1 MTEVLAGAPD
11 EVVTNA
17 IVQMVSLTPFG
28 HTGNL
33 ALITLDNGADHNRP
47 STFGAASLT
56 SLSNAIDEA
65 QKSDAVAIA
74 VTGKPFIFAAGAD
87 LSAMSFLKDKS
98 QAIAIG
104 DLGHDVFLKLHESKK
119 PTFAF
124 INGLALGGGLEVGL
138 NCHYRTLAST
148 AFTGLPECFL
158 GLVPGWGGATLLPK
172 LVGPENAVQVIIVNA
187 LNNNTMMKSKDAL
200 SLGVVDAVFEPSDFL
215 ENSVKFA
222 ANVLNGKNKIER
234 KDFSKDSAAFEKAI
248 ATGKAAVAKKYSG
261 AQIPSPLAAL
271 DLIKAAQSNSVRDG
285 FAAETKVLADLV
297 MSDSLRASL
306 YSFNLIQK
314 KRKKVEGAPKPALAR
329 KVTKV
334 GVVGAGL
341 MASQLA
347 LLMLRNL
354 KVPVVITDIDQE
366 RVDKGLSWIKS
377 EIQKL
382 VDKKRLGSEAATR
395 LLSNISGSVDK
406 KVFANCDFVIEAIF
420 EELALKQKLFKEL
433 EAIITPECVLATN
446 TSSLSVEAM
455 SEGLKN
461 PERVVGFHFFNPV
474 AVMPLLE
481 VARTTKTDD
490 ATTATAINVG
500 KELKKTMV
508 IVKDAPAFVVNRL
521 LTRFMGEVTDAMDE
535 GTPYEVADAAMAP
548 LGFPMS
554 SLELLGLVGPGV
566 ALHVSETLNKN
577 LGPRYKVSPTMQRF
591 VKEGVKTF
599 YVKDANGLNIVNPAA
614 LAALEKGNS
623 ASTADQVRKRAL
635 EALAT
640 EAKMMLDEGVV
651 ATPQEIDICMLLGSG
666 WPMHLGGILPYL
678 DREGI
683 SEAVCGVRFHP
694 KSLNNSEIVLAMPPC
709 LIPSSNTTTFLYRC
723 AIVIKALGSGL
734 THLGS
739 MTVTPTPSR

>member
-1 MTEVLAGAPD
+1 MSEVLTGAPD

-17 IVQMVSLTPFG
+17 ILRMVSLAPFG
-28 HTGNL
+28 HNGEL
-33 ALITLDNGADHNRP
+33 ALITLDNGADHTRP
-47 STFGAASLT
+47 NTFGPASLNA
-56 SLSNAIDEA
+56 LSSAIDQA
-65 QKSDAVAIA
+65 QKTDAVAIA

-87 LSAMSFLKDKS
+87 LSGVGAVKDIS
-98 QAIAIG
+98 VATAFG
-104 DLGHDVFLKLHESKK
+104 DLGHEVFLKLHESKK

-124 INGLALGGGLEVGL
+124 INGLALGGGLEFGL

-172 LVGPENAVQVIIVNA
+172 LIGPENAVQVIILNS
-187 LNNNTMMKSKDAL
+187 LNNNTMMKAKDAL
-200 SLGVVDAVFEPSDFL
+200 GLGVVDAVFEPSDFL
-215 ENSVKFA
+215 EHSVKFVA
-222 ANVLNGKNKIER
+222 EVLNGKKKIER
-234 KDFSKDSAAFEKAI
+234 KDFSKDSAGFEKAI

-261 AQIPSPLAAL
+261 AQIASPLAAL
-271 DLIKAAQSNSVRDG
+271 ELVKAAQTNSVRDG
-285 FAAETKVLADLV
+285 YAAETKVLAELV
-297 MSDSLRASL
+297 MSDALRASL

-329 KVTKV
+329 KITKV

-354 KVPVVITDIDQE
+354 KVPVVITDLDQE
-366 RVDKGLSWIKS
+366 RVDKGIAWIKA

-382 VDKKRLGSEAATR
+382 VDKRRLNPEGAAR
-395 LLSNISGSVDK
+395 LLGNISGSVDQ
-406 KVFANCDFVIEAIF
+406 KVFANADFVIEAIF
-420 EELALKQKLFKEL
+420 EELSLKQKLFKDL
-433 EAIITPECVLATN
+433 EAIVTPECILATN

-474 AVMPLLE
+474 AIMPLLE

-490 ATTATAINVG
+490 ATTATAINIG
-500 KELKKTMV
+500 KDLKKTMV

-521 LTRFMGEVTDAMDE
+521 LTRFMGEVTDSMDE

-566 ALHVSETLNKN
+566 ALHVAETLNKN
-577 LGPRYKVSPTMQRF
+577 LGPRYKISPTMQRF
-591 VKEGVKTF
+591 VKEGVRTF
-599 YVKDANGLNIVNPAA
+599 YVKNEQGLNVVNPAA
-614 LAALEKGNS
+614 LALLEKGS
-623 ASTADQVRKRAL
+623 KASTADQVRRRAL

-640 EAKMMLDEGVV
+640 EAKMMLDEGVIS
-651 ATPQEIDICMLLGSG
+651 TPQEIDICMLLGSG

-683 SEAVCGVRFHP
+683 SEAVCGARFHP
-694 KSLNNSEIVLAMPPC
+694 KGVASLP
-709 LIPSSNTTTFLYRC
+709 
-723 AIVIKALGSGL
+723 
-734 THLGS
+734 
-739 MTVTPTPSR
+739 

>member
-1 MTEVLAGAPD
+1 MSEATTMVGAPD

-17 IVQMVSLTPFG
+17 ILRMVSLTPFG
-28 HTGNL
+28 HNGEL
-33 ALITLDNGADHNRP
+33 ALITLDNGADHTRP
-47 STFGAASLT
+47 NTFGAASLQ

-65 QKSDAVAIA
+65 TKSQAVAIA

-87 LSAMSFLKDKS
+87 LSAMGFLKDKS

-104 DLGHDVFLKLHESKK
+104 DLGHEVFLKLHESKK

-148 AFTGLPECFL
+148 AFTALPECFL

-172 LVGPENAVQVIIVNA
+172 IIGPENAVQVIISNA

-200 SLGVVDAVFEPSDFL
+200 SLGVVDAVYEPADFL
-215 ENSVKFA
+215 EKSVKFA
-222 ANVLNGKNKIER
+222 ADILSGKKKIER
-234 KDFSKDSAAFEKAI
+234 KDFSNDTAAYEKAI
-248 ATGKAAVAKKYSG
+248 ATGKAAVAKKYNG
-261 AQIPSPLAAL
+261 AEITSPLAAL
-271 DLIKAAQSNSVRDG
+271 ELIKASQKNSVRDG
-285 FAAETKVLADLV
+285 FASETKVLADLV
-297 MSDSLRASL
+297 MSDPLRASL

-347 LLMLRNL
+347 LLLLRNL
-354 KVPVVITDIDQE
+354 KVPVVITDLDQE
-366 RVDKGLSWIKS
+366 RVDKGLAWIKN
-377 EIQKL
+377 EIAKL
-382 VDKKRLGSEAATR
+382 VEKKRLSPESATR
-395 LLSNISGSVDK
+395 LLGNISGSTDQ
-406 KVFANCDFVIEAIF
+406 KVFANADFIIEAIF
-420 EELALKQKLFKEL
+420 EELSLKQKLFKDL
-433 EAIITPECVLATN
+433 EAIITPECILATN

-461 PERVVGFHFFNPV
+461 PERVIGFHFFNPV

-490 ATTATAINVG
+490 ATVATAINIG

-521 LTRFMGEVTDAMDE
+521 LTRFMGEVTDAIDE
-535 GTPYEVADAAMAP
+535 GTPYEVADAAMTP

-554 SLELLGLVGPGV
+554 SLELLGLVGPAV
-566 ALHVSETLNKN
+566 ALHVAETLNKN
-577 LGPRYKVSPTMQRF
+577 LGPRYKISPTMQRF

-599 YVKDANGLNIVNPAA
+599 YIKDANGVNAVNPAA
-614 LAALEKGNS
+614 ISLLEKGS
-623 ASTADQVRKRAL
+623 KASTSDQVRRRAL
-635 EALAT
+635 EAIAT

-683 SEAVCGVRFHP
+683 SEAVCGARFHP
-694 KSLNNSEIVLAMPPC
+694 KGVASLP
-709 LIPSSNTTTFLYRC
+709 
-723 AIVIKALGSGL
+723 
-734 THLGS
+734 
-739 MTVTPTPSR
+739 

>member
-1 MTEVLAGAPD
+1 MSEATTMVGAPD

-17 IVQMVSLTPFG
+17 ILRMVSLIPFG
-28 HTGNL
+28 HNGEL
-33 ALITLDNGADHNRP
+33 ALITLDNGADHTRP
-47 STFGAASLT
+47 NTFGAASLQ

-65 QKSDAVAIA
+65 TKSQAVAIA

-87 LSAMSFLKDKS
+87 LSAMGFLKDKS

-104 DLGHDVFLKLHESKK
+104 DLGHEVFLKLHESKK

-148 AFTGLPECFL
+148 AFTALPECFL

-172 LVGPENAVQVIIVNA
+172 IIGPENAVQVIISNA

-200 SLGVVDAVFEPSDFL
+200 SLGVVDAVYEPADFL
-215 ENSVKFA
+215 EKSVKFA
-222 ANVLNGKNKIER
+222 ADILSGKKKIER
-234 KDFSKDSAAFEKAI
+234 KDFSNDTAAYEKAI
-248 ATGKAAVAKKYSG
+248 ATGKAAVAKKYNG
-261 AQIPSPLAAL
+261 AEITSPLAAL
-271 DLIKAAQSNSVRDG
+271 ELIKASQKNSVRDG
-285 FAAETKVLADLV
+285 FASETKVLADLV
-297 MSDSLRASL
+297 MSDPLRASL

-354 KVPVVITDIDQE
+354 KVPVVITDLDQE
-366 RVDKGLSWIKS
+366 RVDKGLAWIKN
-377 EIQKL
+377 EIAKL
-382 VDKKRLGSEAATR
+382 VEKKRLSPESATR
-395 LLSNISGSVDK
+395 LLGNISGSTDQ
-406 KVFANCDFVIEAIF
+406 KVFANADFIIEAIF
-420 EELALKQKLFKEL
+420 EELSLKQKLFKDL
-433 EAIITPECVLATN
+433 EAIITPECILATN

-461 PERVVGFHFFNPV
+461 PERVIGFHFFNPV

-490 ATTATAINVG
+490 ATVATAINIG

-521 LTRFMGEVTDAMDE
+521 LTRFMGEVTDAIDE
-535 GTPYEVADAAMAP
+535 GTPYEVADAAMTP

-554 SLELLGLVGPGV
+554 SLELLGLVGPAV
-566 ALHVSETLNKN
+566 ALHVAETLNKN
-577 LGPRYKVSPTMQRF
+577 LGPRYKISPTMQRF

-599 YVKDANGLNIVNPAA
+599 YIKDANGVNAVNPAA
-614 LAALEKGNS
+614 ISLLEKGS
-623 ASTADQVRKRAL
+623 KASTSDQVRRRAL
-635 EALAT
+635 EAIAT

-683 SEAVCGVRFHP
+683 SEAVCGARFHP
-694 KSLNNSEIVLAMPPC
+694 KGVASLP
-709 LIPSSNTTTFLYRC
+709 
-723 AIVIKALGSGL
+723 
-734 THLGS
+734 
-739 MTVTPTPSR
+739 

>member
-1 MTEVLAGAPD
+1 MSDIKLPEGAPE

-17 IVQMVSLTPFG
+17 ILREVSLAPFG
-28 HTGNL
+28 ATGNL
-33 ALITLDNGADHNRP
+33 ALITLDNGMDHNRP
-47 STFGAASLT
+47 NTFGAASLA
-56 SLSNAIDEA
+56 SLKSAIESAEA
-65 QKSDAVAIA
+65 SDAVAIA

-87 LSAMSFLKDKS
+87 LSGMSFLTDKS
-98 QAIAIG
+98 QALAIG
-104 DLGHDVFLKLHESKK
+104 KLGHDVFRKLGESKK

-138 NCHYRTLAST
+138 HCNYRTLAST

-158 GLVPGWGGATLLPK
+158 GLIPGWGGATILPK
-172 LVGPENAVQVIIVNA
+172 LIGPEKAVQVIILNA
-187 LNNNTMMKSKDAL
+187 LNNNTMMKAKDAL
-200 SLGVVDAVFEPSDFL
+200 GLGVVDVVYEPADFL
-215 ENSVKFA
+215 EHSVKFA
-222 ANVLNGKNKIER
+222 ADVISGKKKIDR
-234 KDFSKDSAAFEKAI
+234 TDFSKDSAGFEKAI
-248 ATGKAAVAKKYSG
+248 ATGKTAIAKKYGG
-261 AQIPSPLAAL
+261 AEIAAPLKAL
-271 DLIKAAQSNSVRDG
+271 ELIAAAQSNTFSQG
-285 FAAETKVLADLV
+285 FDAEDQALAELV
-297 MSDSLRASL
+297 MTDSLRASL

-354 KVPVVITDIDQE
+354 KVPVVITDLDQE
-366 RVDKGLSWIKS
+366 RVDKGLAWIKA
-377 EIQKL
+377 EIAKL
-382 VDKKRLGSEAATR
+382 VEKERLTPEGATR
-395 LLSNISGSVDK
+395 LLGNISGSTDQ
-406 KVFANCDFVIEAIF
+406 KVFANADFVIEAIF
-420 EELALKQKLFKEL
+420 EELSLKQKLFKDL
-433 EAIITPECVLATN
+433 EKIITPECILATN

-455 SEGLKN
+455 AEGLTN

-481 VARTTKTDD
+481 VARISKTDD

-521 LTRFMGEVTDAMDE
+521 LTRFMGEVTDAIDE
-535 GTPYEVADAAMAP
+535 GTPYDVADAAMRP

-566 ALHVSETLNKN
+566 ALHVAETLNKN
-577 LGPRYKVSPTMQRF
+577 LGPRYKISPTMQRF

-599 YVKDANGLNIVNPAA
+599 YIKDDKGGNQVNPAA
-614 LAALEKGNS
+614 LALLEKGS
-623 ASTADQVRKRAL
+623 TPSTADQVRERAL
-635 EALAT
+635 KALAL

-651 ATPQEIDICMLLGSG
+651 ATPAEIDICMLLGSG

-683 SEAVCGVRFHP
+683 SEAVCGSRFHP
-694 KSLNNSEIVLAMPPC
+694 AGVASLP
-709 LIPSSNTTTFLYRC
+709 
-723 AIVIKALGSGL
+723 
-734 THLGS
+734 
-739 MTVTPTPSR
+739 